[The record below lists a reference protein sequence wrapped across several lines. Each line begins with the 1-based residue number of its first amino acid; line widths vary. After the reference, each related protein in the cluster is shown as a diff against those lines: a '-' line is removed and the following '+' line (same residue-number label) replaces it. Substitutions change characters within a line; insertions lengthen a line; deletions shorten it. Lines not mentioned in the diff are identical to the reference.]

1 MRRYVCPTDTIAAP
15 VERVWQLMTDPNLYD
30 AWIDGRVERTLPPGP
45 AQSGQVV
52 DVSTRGFGMRWNVKL
67 HVLAVDSERHVFEL
81 DVDLPLGLKMHE
93 RMTAV
98 ALDAGRT
105 RLSFG

>member
-15 VERVWQLMTDPNLYD
+15 VERVWQLLTNPSLYD
-30 AWIDGRVERTLPPGP
+30 SWIDGRVERVSPPGP
-45 AQSGQVV
+45 VRPGHVV
-52 DVSTRGFGMRWNVKL
+52 EISTRGFGRRWLLLFK
-67 HVLAVDSERHVFEL
+67 VLSVDPDKRVLEF

-93 RMTAV
+93 LMTAV
-98 ALDAGRT
+98 ALDSGHT

>member
-1 MRRYVCPTDTIAAP
+1 LKRYVCPTDTIAAP
-15 VERVWQLMTDPNLYD
+15 VERVWQLMTDPDLYD
-30 AWIDGRVERTLPPGP
+30 TWIDGRVERASPRGP
-45 AQSGQVV
+45 AQPGQVV
-52 DVSTRGFGMRWNVKL
+52 DVSTRGLGRRWTVKFR
-67 HVLAVDSERHVFEL
+67 VLAVDPQRHVFEL

-98 ALDAGRT
+98 PLDAGHT